1 MIGYLKAK
9 LMRTLSSLISAVES
23 LNLNNLIMES
33 MDQASPTYL
42 EQQKEQ
48 MGYAVNEKGQT
59 IGKYLSAAYARKKN
73 QMNPNAGYGN
83 VDLRLTGSFYEAME
97 AKAQPD
103 GMNIDSTDQKSQ
115 MLQQKYGSDIFG
127 LFGEWKEPFVEKLQ
141 TAMTELLTEQLNA

>member
-1 MIGYLKAK
+1 
-9 LMRTLSSLISAVES
+9 MRTLSSLISSVEKI
-23 LNLNNLIMES
+23 NLDNLILQS

-48 MGYAVNEKGQT
+48 MSYAVNERGQT
-59 IGKYLSAAYARKKN
+59 IGKYRSAAYARKKN
-73 QMNPNAGYGN
+73 EMNPNAGYGN

-97 AKAQPD
+97 AKAQPE

-141 TAMTELLTEQLNA
+141 TIIIQELTEELNQ

>member
-9 LMRTLSSLISAVES
+9 LMRTLSGLISAVES
-23 LNLNNLIMES
+23 LNLNNIILES

-48 MGYAVNEKGQT
+48 MSYAVNEKGQT
-59 IGKYLSAAYARKKN
+59 IGKYRSAAYARKKN

-83 VDLRLTGSFYEAME
+83 VDLKLTGSFYEAME
-97 AKAQPD
+97 AKAQPE
-103 GMNIDSTDQKSQ
+103 GMNINSTDQKSQ

-141 TAMTELLTEQLNA
+141 TAVTELLTEQLNA